1 MMLKLGVPS
10 KGRLQDDTF
19 AWFEK
24 RGLKL
29 QRTGSD
35 REYTGAVSG
44 VDGIELVLLSAG
56 EIPKELA
63 KGRIHLG
70 VTGTDRSCRSRGRT
84 DDPAYLWFSHASVD
98 VSPPNAPNEPR
109 AVAT

>member
-1 MMLKLGVPS
+1 MLKLGVPS

-19 AWFEK
+19 AWFND

-29 QRTGSD
+29 ERTGSD

-70 VTGTDRSCRSRGRT
+70 VTGTDLIHEKLPLHEQQVRPSPKWVS
-84 DDPAYLWFSHASVD
+84 
-98 VSPPNAPNEPR
+98 VSP
-109 AVAT
+109 T